1 MKAGSKRLKKLKL
14 KMKKKGI
21 NHMTLI
27 QYLNEKNYF
36 LEKFCQLNETQFK
49 LLQQGHV
56 EGLDYFYNQRES
68 IIGII
73 RNIDTKITKCLMAKD
88 SQKLTGPDRNAVKKS
103 MSIKDEYVQLIM
115 MQDLEIIAHIDTLKA
130 TIFNELKSVSA
141 AKKLTSGYK
150 SEI

>member
-1 MKAGSKRLKKLKL
+1 MA
-14 KMKKKGI
+14 
-21 NHMTLI
+21 LI

-49 LLQQGHV
+49 LLQQGHI

-73 RNIDTKITKCLMAKD
+73 RNIDAKITKCLIVPD
-88 SQKLTGPDRNAVKKS
+88 SQKLTGPEREAVKKS

-115 MQDLEIIAHIDTLKA
+115 MQDLEIIAHIDTLKT
-130 TIFNELKSVSA
+130 TIFNELRTVSA
-141 AKKLTSGYK
+141 AKKLVTGYK

>member
-1 MKAGSKRLKKLKL
+1 MV
-14 KMKKKGI
+14 
-21 NHMTLI
+21 LI

-49 LLQQGHV
+49 LLQQGHI

-73 RNIDTKITKCLMAKD
+73 RNIDTKITKCLIAPD
-88 SQKLTGPDRNAVKKS
+88 SQKLTGPDREAVKKS

-115 MQDLEIIAHIDTLKA
+115 MQDLEIIAHIDTLKT
-130 TIFNELKSVSA
+130 TIFNELRAVSA
-141 AKKLTSGYK
+141 GKKLAAGYK

>member
-1 MKAGSKRLKKLKL
+1 
-14 KMKKKGI
+14 
-21 NHMTLI
+21 MTLI